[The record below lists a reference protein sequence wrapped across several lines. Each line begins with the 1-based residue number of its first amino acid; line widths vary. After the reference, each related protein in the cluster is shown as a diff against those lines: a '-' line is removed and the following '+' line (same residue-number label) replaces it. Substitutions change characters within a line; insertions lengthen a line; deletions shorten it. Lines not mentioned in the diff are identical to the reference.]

1 MNNDLRTQSV
11 SKLKALF
18 STLQAP
24 ATDMC
29 SGFYRAEFIGPW
41 WLRFSGRPSV
51 ALSGLPGWQ
60 GKQFLSDATATN
72 ILLKKGQTRQALL
85 MRCVNGVSQVDGRH
99 GLALHYGTDAPR
111 PWRWVRDEIRAVD
124 EKRILGMTVI
134 NLPLLNRFSFP
145 FLLVRES

>member
-1 MNNDLRTQSV
+1 MNSEIRKQSIA
-11 SKLKALF
+11 KLKALF

-24 ATDMC
+24 NADMR

-41 WLRFSGRPSV
+41 WLRLTARPSV

-60 GKQFLSDATATN
+60 GKQFLSNATATN
-72 ILLKKGQTRQALL
+72 VLRKKGQTRHALL
-85 MRCVNGVSQVDGRH
+85 MQCVNGVSQVDGQN
-99 GLALHYGTDAPR
+99 GLALHYGADAPL

-124 EKRILGMTVI
+124 GQRILGMTII
-134 NLPLLNRFSFP
+134 NLPLLRRLSFP